1 MKCQNA
7 AASTDVKQVFCAN
20 KVFEKFPSWSFNA
33 LSPIY
38 INSPFLNLDKTVI
51 PLLKENTL
59 PDATHAKKQNEIVS
73 NLEEP
78 NEMNKS
84 AAINRH
90 FLPSQGRRKTTSA
103 AIFREYLKEVKDLD
117 YLVEDEDT
125 HNEAL
130 DYLTNIRRLLQGA
143 APKKV
148 VFLLSQP
155 KQNLNKKVFL
165 HFALPLRK
173 RKDRN
178 IGRHGRA
185 AQLSKKYRNVKVD
198 LPKITRPNPVETE
211 TVILEDPLPEKKQ
224 QEVFEL
230 SSEEEKEELLHK
242 NLEVNKLPDEEI
254 KLITGNGM
262 LTDLTPDKCQFFKKS
277 ISRPIRASSYRTWTK
292 TDVQGTKGRICADIA
307 QQKLSLGCNK

>member
-1 MKCQNA
+1 MNMKCQNA
-7 AASTDVKQVFCAN
+7 AASTDVKQVICAN

-38 INSPFLNLDKTVI
+38 INSPFLNFDKTVI

-103 AIFREYLKEVKDLD
+103 AVFREYLKEVKDLD

-198 LPKITRPNPVETE
+198 LPKITRPNPIETE

-224 QEVFEL
+224 QEVFDL
-230 SSEEEKEELLHK
+230 SSEEEKEGLQLHK
-242 NLEVNKLPDEEI
+242 NLEANKLPVEEI
-254 KLITGNGM
+254 KRI
-262 LTDLTPDKCQFFKKS
+262 TDLTIDKCQKKVKKS
-277 ISRPIRASSYRTWTK
+277 ISRPIRALRYRTWTK
-292 TDVQGTKGRICADIA
+292 TDVQGIKGRICADIA
-307 QQKLSLGCNK
+307 QRKLSLGCNM